1 MNNKWRGNGY
11 DRFGYVQRGYDND
24 RMYEEIELS
33 RSYRDWQRAN
43 DRANRSN
50 VSTNPCAE
58 IYMEP
63 DKPKPDRRILLALG

>member
-1 MNNKWRGNGY
+1 MYDSKWSSRY
-11 DRFGYVQRGYDND
+11 DRFGYVQRGYDSAM
-24 RMYEEIELS
+24 MYNQAIDT
-33 RSYRDWQRAN
+33 YRDWQRAI
-43 DRANRSN
+43 DGANRSN

>member
-1 MNNKWRGNGY
+1 MNDSKWSSRY
-11 DRFGYVQRGYDND
+11 DRFGYVQRGYDYD
-24 RMYEEIELS
+24 QMCEELE

-50 VSTNPCAE
+50 VSTNPCSE
-58 IYMEP
+58 IRMES

>member
-1 MNNKWRGNGY
+1 MYDSKWSNRY

-24 RMYEEIELS
+24 RLYEELERL
-33 RSYRDWQRAN
+33 YRNWQRTN

-58 IYMEP
+58 IYMES